1 MFKSKIIEIVKIL
14 GNVNEKEIF
23 VIIQLSFGQIDSIEL
38 DNGDIYLHKFCED
51 NIDIQMDL
59 DDITQEDQ
67 EIIYSELCK
76 LAYN

>member
-23 VIIQLSFGQIDSIEL
+23 IIIQLSFGQIDSIEL

-51 NIDIQMDL
+51 DIDIQMDL